1 MFSEGRFEIS
11 DTILGT
17 SSWKIVYEAFDRL
30 QGRKVAYCV
39 IKVDM
44 QDTDVIIST
53 LEFIRRVDHDYVAK
67 IFDWEV
73 NKEAEEV
80 HVICEL
86 FTSNVREYVN
96 GHDKIDPN
104 VVRMWGRSLLIAIA
118 YLHTLESNALILSI
132 KSNNV
137 LVHAELGTVKLD
149 MLSVSSIA
157 CGRTDKDV
165 LESKLIAPEM
175 LMGPTGQSVD
185 VYRWA
190 MTLIECSTK
199 VQPYEECETYA
210 KLISKLVRYEPPACL
225 ETVKPIAL
233 RKVLKRVLVA
243 PAARPTAQE
252 LLDDRCFMID
262 PEIHAFRFL
271 VLDDDQVNRRVCCR
285 ILENEGLEA
294 VEVPDTAVAMTVL
307 ATRPFDVL
315 ITDICMPVDGFDT
328 TRFIRSLGYHDM
340 FIIGVTAHATED
352 LKRRYKEA
360 GMDAYINK
368 PFTFVQVQEALRSA
382 TLNRLRARR
391 TTSNTESLATTSEIL
406 YVDDVMKA
414 ASLNRL
420 RTKRTFSDSQAS
432 GSEFSED

>member
-1 MFSEGRFEIS
+1 MIS
-11 DTILGT
+11 DTIVGT

-30 QGRKVAYCV
+30 LGRKVAYCV
-39 IKVDM
+39 IKVDLLDADM
-44 QDTDVIIST
+44 LIAT
-53 LEFIRRVDHDYVAK
+53 LEYIRRVDHDYVSK

-73 NKEAEEV
+73 NKETEEV

-86 FTSNVREYVN
+86 FTSNVRAYVDS
-96 GHDKIDPN
+96 HDKIDPA
-104 VVRMWGRSLLIAIA
+104 VIRMWGRSLLIAIA
-118 YLHTLESNALILSI
+118 YLHTLESNALVLSV

-149 MLSVSSIA
+149 ILSVSSIA
-157 CGRTDKDV
+157 SGRADKDV

-185 VYRWA
+185 VYGWA
-190 MTLIECSTK
+190 MTLIECSAK
-199 VQPYEECETYA
+199 VQPYGECETYA
-210 KLISKLVRYEPPACL
+210 KLIAKLARYEPPECL
-225 ETVKPIAL
+225 EMVKPVAL

-243 PAARPTAQE
+243 PTLRPSAQE

-285 ILENEGLEA
+285 MLENEGLEA
-294 VEVPDTAVAMTVL
+294 VEVPDTAVAMKVL
-307 ATRPFDVL
+307 STRPFDVL

-328 TRFIRSLGYHDM
+328 TKFIRSLGYQDM
-340 FIIGVTAHATED
+340 FIIGVTAHATDD

-360 GMDAYINK
+360 GMDSYINK

-382 TLNRLRARR
+382 ALNRLRARKTNSDTIAR
-391 TTSNTESLATTSEIL
+391 TTSETLKL
-406 YVDDVMKA
+406 
-414 ASLNRL
+414 
-420 RTKRTFSDSQAS
+420 
-432 GSEFSED
+432 GEFSE